1 MTLSDVESIPKHV
14 AIIMDGNGRWATD
27 RGLNRTA
34 GHQAGLEALK
44 DIVDRSIQVG
54 IEILTI
60 FAFSSENWE
69 RPKSEVNSLL
79 NLFLGALENEFNTLH
94 ENGVKLVFIGQIDA
108 FPADIQAKMK
118 TVEESTKN
126 NTSILLNVAANYG
139 GRWDIKRAV
148 QKICR
153 GVESGAINANDIE
166 LELISQNLCL
176 AMLPEPD
183 LMIRTGGEKR
193 LSNYL
198 LWQLAYTELYFCDT
212 KWPDFSITEF
222 DKALHYFLA
231 IERRYGKV
239 PQKSGVEYSS

>member
-1 MTLSDVESIPKHV
+1 MTPSEVESLPKHV
-14 AIIMDGNGRWATD
+14 AIIMDGNGRWATE

-34 GHQAGLEALK
+34 GHQAGLESLK
-44 DIVDRSIQVG
+44 TIVNRSIQVG

-79 NLFLGALENEFNTLH
+79 NLFLGALENEFHTLN
-94 ENGVKLVFIGQIDA
+94 ENGVKLSFIGQIDA
-108 FPADIQAKMK
+108 FPDDIQTKMK
-118 TVEESTKN
+118 TAEESTKN

-139 GRWDIKRAV
+139 GRWDIQRAL

-153 GVESGAINANDIE
+153 NIESGIIHAKDIE
-166 LELISQNLCL
+166 LDLISKNLCL
-176 AMLPEPD
+176 ATLPEPD

-212 KWPDFSITEF
+212 KWPDFSIAEF

-231 IERRYGKV
+231 IERRYGGV
-239 PQKSGVEYSS
+239 SQKAGVEYSN

>member
-1 MTLSDVESIPKHV
+1 MTLSEVESLPKHV
-14 AIIMDGNGRWATD
+14 AIIMDGNGRWATEK
-27 RGLNRTA
+27 GLNRAA

-44 DIVDRSIQVG
+44 DIVKRSIQVG

-69 RPKSEVNSLL
+69 RPKSEVKSLL
-79 NLFLGALENEFNTLH
+79 NLFLVALENEFHTLH
-94 ENGVKLVFIGQIDA
+94 ENGVKLSFIGKIDD
-108 FPADIQAKMK
+108 FPASVRTKMK
-118 TVEESTKN
+118 SAEKLTKN

-139 GRWDIKRAV
+139 GRWDIQRAV
-148 QKICR
+148 QKICKNI
-153 GVESGAINANDIE
+153 ESGVINAKDVE
-166 LELISQNLCL
+166 LDLISKNLCL
-176 AMLPEPD
+176 ATLPEPD

-212 KWPDFSITEF
+212 KWPDFSIAEF

-231 IERRYGKV
+231 IERRYGGV
-239 PQKSGVEYSS
+239 SQKAGVEYSN

>member
-1 MTLSDVESIPKHV
+1 MTLSEVESLPKHV
-14 AIIMDGNGRWATD
+14 AIIMDGNGRWATEK
-27 RGLNRTA
+27 GLNRTA
-34 GHQAGLEALK
+34 GHQAGLESLK
-44 DIVDRSIQVG
+44 TIVNRSIQVG

-79 NLFLGALENEFNTLH
+79 NLFLAALENEFHTLH
-94 ENGVKLVFIGQIDA
+94 ENGVKLSFIGQIDA
-108 FPADIQAKMK
+108 FPDDIQTKMK
-118 TVEESTKN
+118 KAEESTKN

-139 GRWDIKRAV
+139 GRWDIQRAV

-153 GVESGAINANDIE
+153 KIESGIINAKDIE
-166 LELISQNLCL
+166 LDLISKNLCL

-183 LMIRTGGEKR
+183 LLIRTGGEKR

-212 KWPDFSITEF
+212 KWPDFSIAEF

-231 IERRYGKV
+231 IERRYGGV
-239 PQKSGVEYSS
+239 PQKAGVEYSN